1 MPSANYEL
9 SVVEQKKTKNLYWGY
24 LIPMPNGKFN
34 LEDFTMVEA
43 KKTRDLITN
52 IDINWSSRIL
62 EAKYLDDE
70 DWEIR

>member
-1 MPSANYEL
+1 
-9 SVVEQKKTKNLYWGY
+9 
-24 LIPMPNGKFN
+24 MPNGKFN
-34 LEDFTMVEA
+34 IEDFTMVEA

>member
-1 MPSANYEL
+1 
-9 SVVEQKKTKNLYWGY
+9 
-24 LIPMPNGKFN
+24 
-34 LEDFTMVEA
+34 MVEA